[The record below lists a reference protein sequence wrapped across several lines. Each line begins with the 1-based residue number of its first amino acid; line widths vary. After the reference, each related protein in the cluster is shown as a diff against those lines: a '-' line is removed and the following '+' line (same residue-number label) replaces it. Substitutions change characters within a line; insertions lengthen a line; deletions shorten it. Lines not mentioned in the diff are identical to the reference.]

1 MPCGFKTS
9 PIMSLSVISASEQRP
24 YRLSHVRLRALL
36 FRLASDDDEMFL
48 RTEPFK
54 QFVVVF
60 ADLFLLVRRLVALRL
75 AAAGNPAHALLGREI
90 EKNGEIGTQELHG
103 GGVELNDP
111 LQGNKPAVVSKRG
124 EVKPIAQYRDALL
137 QMFDDAIDA
146 VRDMIEPVRSEE
158 RRDRALVRIDA
169 PRKTGAKQR
178 PEWGIGWLVRED
190 ATDPPALQEL
200 ARHLH
205 LRGLSAAVRALEYD
219 KFSSVRH
226 NICIIPF
233 QREFVNPRTDAAL
246 LAPRKSASF
255 YVVLRIERRPP
266 RGFRAAGAVSNVRF
280 KFNYA
285 HRRRR

>member
-1 MPCGFKTS
+1 MNASK
-9 PIMSLSVISASEQRP
+9 LSV
-24 YRLSHVRLRALL
+24 
-36 FRLASDDDEMFL
+36 
-48 RTEPFK
+48 
-54 QFVVVF
+54 
-60 ADLFLLVRRLVALRL
+60 RL
-75 AAAGNPAHALLGREI
+75 AAFGADHHHALLPS
-90 EKNGEIGTQELHG
+90 LHPDTDLSVSLLEERQSG
-103 GGVELNDP
+103 KVAFRHVRDV
-111 LQGNKPAVVSKRG
+111 QG
-124 EVKPIAQYRDALL
+124 
-137 QMFDDAIDA
+137 DDAFA
-146 VRDMIEPVRSEE
+146 GRPEGALGQGVPCLQEVR
-158 RRDRALVRIDA
+158 LHA
-169 PRKTGAKQR
+169 PRETGAQQR
-178 PEWGIGWLVRED
+178 PEGGIGGLMRED

-200 ARHLH
+200 ARHPH